1 MSMHPHD
8 DPEDPTANDCNYNF
22 PQVLFAF
29 VLGFTCMF
37 VLAVDEIQ
45 DFKGCPMNDK
55 PIKWRDQARG
65 IGMNGIS
72 SSGLFSP
79 GKTGLL

>member
-55 PIKWRDQARG
+55 PLKWRDQARG
-65 IGMNGIS
+65 MGMNGIS

>member
-1 MSMHPHD
+1 MSIHPHD

-55 PIKWRDQARG
+55 PLKWRDQARG
-65 IGMNGIS
+65 MGMNGIS

>member
-1 MSMHPHD
+1 MHPHD

-45 DFKGCPMNDK
+45 DFKGCPMNDN
-55 PIKWRDQARG
+55 PLKWRDQARG
-65 IGMNGIS
+65 MGMNGIS

>member
-1 MSMHPHD
+1 MSWHPHND
-8 DPEDPTANDCNYNF
+8 EEDPSANDCNYNF

-45 DFKGCPMNDK
+45 DFKGCPMNEK
-55 PIKWRDQARG
+55 PLKWRGD
-65 IGMNGIS
+65 
-72 SSGLFSP
+72 
-79 GKTGLL
+79 

>member
-1 MSMHPHD
+1 MHPHD

-45 DFKGCPMNDK
+45 DFKGCPINDK
-55 PIKWRDQARG
+55 PLKWRDQARG

>member
-29 VLGFTCMF
+29 VLVFACLV
-37 VLAVDEIQ
+37 VLAVYGLQ
-45 DFKGCPMNDK
+45 DFKGCPMDGHPLLWNEKALDAAK
-55 PIKWRDQARG
+55 PG
-65 IGMNGIS
+65 
-72 SSGLFSP
+72 
-79 GKTGLL
+79 

>member
-1 MSMHPHD
+1 MHPHD

-55 PIKWRDQARG
+55 PLKWRDQARG
-65 IGMNGIS
+65 MGMNGIS

>member
-45 DFKGCPMNDK
+45 DFKGCPVNDK
-55 PIKWRDQARG
+55 PLKWRDQARG
-65 IGMNGIS
+65 MGMNGIS

>member
-1 MSMHPHD
+1 MHPHD

-55 PIKWRDQARG
+55 PLKWRDQARG

>member
-1 MSMHPHD
+1 MHPHD

-37 VLAVDEIQ
+37 ILAVDEIQ
-45 DFKGCPMNDK
+45 DFKGCPINDK
-55 PIKWRDQARG
+55 PLKWRDQARG

>member
-45 DFKGCPMNDK
+45 DFKGCPINEK
-55 PIKWRDQARG
+55 PLKWRDQARG
-65 IGMNGIS
+65 MGMNGIS

>member
-1 MSMHPHD
+1 MSMHPHN

-55 PIKWRDQARG
+55 PLKWRDQALG

-79 GKTGLL
+79 GKTGL

>member
-45 DFKGCPMNDK
+45 DFKGCPINDK
-55 PIKWRDQARG
+55 PLKWRDQARG
-65 IGMNGIS
+65 MGMNGIS

>member
-65 IGMNGIS
+65 MGMNGIS

>member
-1 MSMHPHD
+1 MHPHD

-45 DFKGCPMNDK
+45 DFKGCPINEK
-55 PIKWRDQARG
+55 PLKWRDQARG
-65 IGMNGIS
+65 MGMNGIS

>member
-1 MSMHPHD
+1 MHPHD

-65 IGMNGIS
+65 MGMNGIS

>member
-1 MSMHPHD
+1 MHPHD

-55 PIKWRDQARG
+55 PLKWRDQALG

>member
-45 DFKGCPMNDK
+45 DFKGCPMDGHPLLWKDK
-55 PIKWRDQARG
+55 
-65 IGMNGIS
+65 S
-72 SSGLFSP
+72 SDDP
-79 GKTGLL
+79 KPR

>member
-1 MSMHPHD
+1 MSMHPHH

-45 DFKGCPMNDK
+45 DFKGCPINEK
-55 PIKWRDQARG
+55 PLKWRDQARG
-65 IGMNGIS
+65 MGMNGIS

>member
-55 PIKWRDQARG
+55 PLKWRDQARG

>member
-55 PIKWRDQARG
+55 PLKWRDQALG

>member
-1 MSMHPHD
+1 MSWHPHED
-8 DPEDPTANDCNYNF
+8 EEDPTANDCNYNF

-45 DFKGCPMNDK
+45 DFKGCPMNEK
-55 PIKWRDQARG
+55 PLKWRG
-65 IGMNGIS
+65 EV
-72 SSGLFSP
+72 SGAS
-79 GKTGLL
+79 

>member
-1 MSMHPHD
+1 MSWHPHND
-8 DPEDPTANDCNYNF
+8 EEDPTANDCNYNF

-45 DFKGCPMNDK
+45 DFKGCPLNEK
-55 PIKWRDQARG
+55 SLKWRED
-65 IGMNGIS
+65 
-72 SSGLFSP
+72 
-79 GKTGLL
+79 